1 MSAILILERPRTKLI
16 NQPFQMAKRLM
27 DVVLILVLMPFAI
40 PLLAIAAIAIKL
52 SSPGP
57 VLFKQKRI
65 GKGGQLFEIYK
76 LRTMRQNFDKSEHRR
91 FMKEYIR
98 GQAFGNEKDGGQL
111 VYNPA
116 KENQITKVGRILRKT
131 SIDELPQLFNILRG
145 EMSFVGPRPNV
156 LWEVEAYRDWHK
168 ERLEVKPGITGLAQV
183 KGRSGISFDQLVKY
197 DLEYVRNQSVAL
209 DLKIFWWTI
218 AVVFN
223 GNGAG

>member
-1 MSAILILERPRTKLI
+1 MSTILILERPRTKLI
-16 NQPFQMAKRLM
+16 NQPFQVAKRLM
-27 DVVLILVLMPFAI
+27 DVVLILVLIPFAI

-57 VLFKQKRI
+57 VLFKQTRI

-76 LRTMRQNFDKSEHRR
+76 LRTMRHNVDKSEHRR
-91 FMKEYIR
+91 FMEEYIR
-98 GQAFGNEKDGGQL
+98 GQAFRNGKDGEQL
-111 VYNPA
+111 VYKPSI
-116 KENQITKVGRILRKT
+116 ENQITKVGHILRKT
-131 SIDELPQLFNILRG
+131 SIDELPQIFNIWRG

-156 LWEVEAYRDWHK
+156 LWEVEAYSDWHK

-218 AVVFN
+218 AVVLN